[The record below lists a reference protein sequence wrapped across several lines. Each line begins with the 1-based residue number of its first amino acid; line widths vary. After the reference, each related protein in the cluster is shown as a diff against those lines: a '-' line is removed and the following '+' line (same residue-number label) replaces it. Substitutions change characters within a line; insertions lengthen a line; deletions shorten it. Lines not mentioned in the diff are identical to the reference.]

1 MRIVTILKMADIKM
15 SNRQNYIKIIK
26 ENFNWL
32 KEAVSRIL
40 NQCIQSRAWPWCWYS
55 FWALLLIISLFSGLK
70 KSAKGLP
77 DGAYIIIMVIIV
89 SIVRRVRPRLI
100 KSWPYFRE
108 KPSAPYIMLFMILLL
123 SCAFLLIVKLE
134 PIAEQVANVAYF
146 LLVVGVGIEFY
157 QLMKEKKSEKNE
169 TPERRTTAHQEKTQE

>member
-1 MRIVTILKMADIKM
+1 M

-26 ENFNWL
+26 ENFAGL
-32 KEAVSRIL
+32 KGTTARI
-40 NQCIQSRAWPWCWYS
+40 IKKWTQSKGWPWCWYS
-55 FWALLLIISLFSGLK
+55 FWALLLTISLFSGLK

-77 DGAYIIIMVIIV
+77 DGAYIIIMIIIV

-100 KSWPYFRE
+100 RKWRYFQE

-123 SCAFLLIVKLE
+123 FCAFLLTIKLE
-134 PIAEQVANVAYF
+134 PVAEQVANIAYF

-157 QLMKEKKSEKNE
+157 QVMKEKKSEKNE
-169 TPERRTTAHQEKTQE
+169 TPERQTTENQEKT

>member
-1 MRIVTILKMADIKM
+1 MNSKNRMTKTIHNLK
-15 SNRQNYIKIIK
+15 
-26 ENFNWL
+26 NF
-32 KEAVSRIL
+32 SL
-40 NQCIQSRAWPWCWYS
+40 NLLRSWTQTKVFPWCWYS
-55 FWALLLIISLFSGLK
+55 FWAFLLIISLLSGLK

-100 KSWPYFRE
+100 RRWPYFRE
-108 KPSAPYIMLFMILLL
+108 KPSAPYIMLFMIFLL

-146 LLVVGVGIEFY
+146 LLVTGVGIEFY
-157 QLMKEKKSEKNE
+157 QLMKQRKNE
-169 TPERRTTAHQEKTQE
+169 SIDGTDR

>member
-1 MRIVTILKMADIKM
+1 MRDYK
-15 SNRQNYIKIIK
+15 QNHYTRIIK
-26 ENFNWL
+26 ESFDRL
-32 KEAVSRIL
+32 KEAASYVFKK
-40 NQCIQSRAWPWCWYS
+40 CIQSRAWPWCWYS

-77 DGAYIIIMVIIV
+77 DSAYIIIMVIIV

-100 KSWPYFRE
+100 RKWHYFQE

-123 SCAFLLIVKLE
+123 SCAFLLIIKLE
-134 PIAEQVANVAYF
+134 PVAEQVANIAYF

-169 TPERRTTAHQEKTQE
+169 TPERQTTDDAENKL